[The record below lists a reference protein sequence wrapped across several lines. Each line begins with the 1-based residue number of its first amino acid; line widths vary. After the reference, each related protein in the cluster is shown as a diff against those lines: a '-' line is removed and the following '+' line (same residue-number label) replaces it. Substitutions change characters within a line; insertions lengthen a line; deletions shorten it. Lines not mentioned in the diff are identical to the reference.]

1 MRSQNLASPA
11 VVASLNAANA
21 RSQARQD
28 ARDAARELPFGQVD
42 ATDDTDTDWGIL
54 ELAD

>member
-21 RSQARQD
+21 RSQARQ
-28 ARDAARELPFGQVD
+28 AKRDAARLLPFGQVD
-42 ATDDTDTDWGIL
+42 AADDADEGIL